1 MFTRSRMLCEHLN
14 TYFRSSFS
22 CDQRGAAAIE
32 FGLIGGMLILLTCFW
47 IELGLTLFMQA
58 TLDNAVRKEARLLR
72 TGQITASGAATF
84 KSNLCSDLSVL
95 MSCTGVQVNV
105 VSAATF
111 AALSSSATVASDA
124 SSRMTTT
131 GFSPGGSGADVV
143 VQVGYTR
150 SLFIPIVG
158 DVLGK
163 NGTLLIYSAVAFQ
176 NEPY

>member
-1 MFTRSRMLCEHLN
+1 MSTRSRLFCEH
-14 TYFRSSFS
+14 TRVYFGSRFRR
-22 CDQRGAAAIE
+22 DQRGAAAIE
-32 FGLIGGMLILLTCFW
+32 FGLIGGMLIMLTCFW

-58 TLDNAVRKEARLLR
+58 TLDNAVRKEARLIR
-72 TGQITASGAATF
+72 TGQITASGASTF
-84 KSNLCSDLSVL
+84 KANLCSDLSVL

-105 VSAATF
+105 VSASTF
-111 AALSSSATVASDA
+111 AALASSSTVPSDA

-131 GFSPGGSGADVV
+131 GFAPGGSGADVV

-150 SLFIPIVG
+150 PIYIPIV
-158 DVLGK
+158 DNVLGK